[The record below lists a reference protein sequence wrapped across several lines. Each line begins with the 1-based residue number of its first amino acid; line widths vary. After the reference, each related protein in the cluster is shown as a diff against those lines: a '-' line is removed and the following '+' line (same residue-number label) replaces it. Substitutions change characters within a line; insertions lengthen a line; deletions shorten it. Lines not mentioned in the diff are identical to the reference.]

1 MAVGVNSVDHSVR
14 RGWPHRLFPVIFP
27 FTLGSEAVGIVDW
40 ADEGVT
46 DISVGDGERAP
57 AWRAGFME
65 ASYAQWYMLYEA
77 AVAWRACRSSSSRHR
92 PPLITMVCGT

>member
-1 MAVGVNSVDHSVR
+1 MVVGVHSGDLSVR
-14 RGWPHRLFPVIFP
+14 RGWLHCLFPVTFP
-27 FTLGSEAVGIVDW
+27 VTLGSEAVGIVDW

-57 AWRAGFME
+57 AWRVGFME
-65 ASYAQWYMLYEA
+65 ASYVQWYVLYEA

-92 PPLITMVCGT
+92 PPLITMLCGT